1 MHRCQQVFVSKAPHC
16 TSACTDVACGR
27 TESAPRPA
35 RQQTQNGL
43 ARLWNYLSGFPP
55 LLQHGFCQVRGNH
68 LLPGDNGWP
77 GRRGLEIGRANKIER
92 KWQALSQNL
101 QYLPACLQQVCH
113 LNKHP
118 SWYLLASVCVRACI
132 STCCVYIHTCVS
144 TVYMSACLYI
154 SYLTLII
161 LKSGLF
167 LSLADMLSMWWRWL
181 RTFFPPLSLLP
192 GALKPWQTD
201 CFSLEEIFP
210 VSCFVFFLF
219 CLLFG

>member
-118 SWYLLASVCVRACI
+118 SWYLLASVCV
-132 STCCVYIHTCVS
+132 CVLV
-144 TVYMSACLYI
+144 
-154 SYLTLII
+154 
-161 LKSGLF
+161 
-167 LSLADMLSMWWRWL
+167 
-181 RTFFPPLSLLP
+181 FPPAVCTYTP
-192 GALKPWQTD
+192 V
-201 CFSLEEIFP
+201 FP
-210 VSCFVFFLF
+210 LCICLRVCVFPI
-219 CLLFG
+219 

>member
-1 MHRCQQVFVSKAPHC
+1 MHGCC
-16 TSACTDVACGR
+16 MR
-27 TESAPRPA
+27 TYGKRSPA
-35 RQQTQNGL
+35 SSTTNTEWLGTTL
-43 ARLWNYLSGFPP
+43 ELFIWLPP

-144 TVYMSACLYI
+144 AVSACVYV
-154 SYLTLII
+154 Y
-161 LKSGLF
+161 F
-167 LSLADMLSMWWRWL
+167 LSNLDHFEVRIVPESSWYAVNVMALTKNL
-181 RTFFPPLSLLP
+181 FPSSLFYL
-192 GALKPWQTD
+192 
-201 CFSLEEIFP
+201 
-210 VSCFVFFLF
+210 VH
-219 CLLFG
+219 